1 MSTID
6 FRTPAAGFDQPLE
19 LWLACHDRVRRMCT
33 LLQRLLEHVRK
44 AGVDEQAKVTAVSIR
59 RYFDEAAPR
68 HHEDEEIDL
77 FPRLLQRLE
86 GRTES
91 EAAGV
96 RNAITLLDS
105 DHREMG
111 RLWSILRDA
120 LLAGARY
127 RTRHEDAE
135 RAVEPGDVGGAV
147 RVLAT
152 RYEAIADLVMKRIA
166 LEERVPAIR
175 EAANIA
181 RAHHTEWLATVF
193 ARWLPRRKGAKRTLR
208 LMALFGATE
217 IYVWWSWR
225 LLGLSPRQAEA
236 TMREMV
242 EALLARWSE
251 PDHGRGDE

>member
-1 MSTID
+1 MRSRAEAVEKRREQIYM
-6 FRTPAAGFDQPLE
+6 AAASLFAEQHYD
-19 LWLACHDRVRRMCT
+19 DVT
-33 LLQRLLEHVRK
+33 LQGIAER
-44 AGVDEQAKVTAVSIR
+44 AGVSLKTVVRQFGSKEAV
-59 RYFDEAAPR
+59 
-68 HHEDEEIDL
+68 
-77 FPRLLQRLE
+77 
-86 GRTES
+86 
-91 EAAGV
+91 
-96 RNAITLLDS
+96 
-105 DHREMG
+105 
-111 RLWSILRDA
+111 

-181 RAHHTEWLATVF
+181 RAHHTDWLATVF

-225 LLGLSPRQAEA
+225 LIGLSPRQAQA